1 MIKDSIKLEILLEH
15 WWLYKFLNN
24 SNNFEKIF
32 VWKKPWN
39 KNKSEKSINDWYLL
53 EFLCWMNEKFLYF
66 CRIKIAGWYK
76 NEENFIFWK
85 YYDVSKWRGIRGKKC
100 SIKRFRESSRML
112 SLAVSTI
119 LINQT
124 NWQLPIIRL
133 RVFHDLSNF
142 IILNSFANFH
152 FFTLFKK
159 FFYRLRFFET
169 IAI

>member
-1 MIKDSIKLEILLEH
+1 MSNEWEI
-15 WWLYKFLNN
+15 F
-24 SNNFEKIF
+24 IF
-32 VWKKPWN
+32 YH
-39 KNKSEKSINDWYLL
+39 EQ
-53 EFLCWMNEKFLYF
+53 

-159 FFYRLRFFET
+159 FFIDYGSLKRSLYRSLKRFLVDNYDRDAAAQKSILSFYWM
-169 IAI
+169 IIFQ